1 MESDFIQIG
10 VMSAR
15 APDGSFIETVPIYT
29 KRTPAAGMENAL
41 QKSRSR
47 RNIRQGCGH
56 EARSFTHNRLP
67 MGTGTKKG
75 GRRP

>member
-29 KRTPAAGMENAL
+29 KRTPAAEAAEEAA
-41 QKSRSR
+41 
-47 RNIRQGCGH
+47 IRPVAKIFAAKFAQYLREKKKI
-56 EARSFTHNRLP
+56 EAGSASEKERC
-67 MGTGTKKG
+67 K
-75 GRRP
+75 